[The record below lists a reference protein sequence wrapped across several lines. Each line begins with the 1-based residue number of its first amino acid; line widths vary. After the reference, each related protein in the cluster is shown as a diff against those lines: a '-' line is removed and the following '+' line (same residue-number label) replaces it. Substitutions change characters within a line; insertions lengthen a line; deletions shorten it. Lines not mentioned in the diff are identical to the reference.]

1 MNQIHDLNGY
11 TIDDS
16 IYQGLVLLFNS
27 LILSYIKTYLQTP
40 SSQRNSFLLCRIF
53 SSISTLYSLSFSFL
67 FISTTLTASTTFEL
81 WLSLF
86 VHTSDYQ
93 ELIDLTMSL
102 LLLIQSQSSFMF
114 LHSFIRR

>member
-27 LILSYIKTYLQTP
+27 LILSYIKTYLQTA

-53 SSISTLYSLSFSFL
+53 SSISTLYSLSFPSYL
-67 FISTTLTASTTFEL
+67 L
-81 WLSLF
+81 
-86 VHTSDYQ
+86 V
-93 ELIDLTMSL
+93 L
-102 LLLIQSQSSFMF
+102 LLLHLLPLNYGYHSSYT
-114 LHSFIRR
+114 LQIIKN